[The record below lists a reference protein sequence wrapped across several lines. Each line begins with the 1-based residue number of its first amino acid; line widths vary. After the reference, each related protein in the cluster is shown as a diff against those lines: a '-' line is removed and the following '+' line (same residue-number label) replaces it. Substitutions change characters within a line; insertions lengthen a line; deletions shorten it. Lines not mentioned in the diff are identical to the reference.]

1 MVESLKELVEG
12 EGEELSG
19 RDNDL
24 GEEATPVGVEEPIQ
38 RPADGVVGQ
47 PFGLLPPKPE
57 ALGREGV
64 HHLCQPVD
72 GLPLREDGSQKDPEP
87 LGVGQA
93 AAGILGRDE
102 VVQKIEEP
110 QAVYEVIDQGEGSKA
125 LVLQLEARLFHAY
138 LLTLALS
145 CDIIIAR

>member
-1 MVESLKELVEG
+1 MAGELHRGRVVVELVEG

-24 GEEATPVGVEEPIQ
+24 GEKATPVGVEKPVQ

-47 PFGLLPPKPE
+47 PFGLLPREPE

-72 GLPLREDGSQKDPEP
+72 GLPLREDGSQEDPP
-87 LGVGQA
+87 ASLRRA
-93 AAGILGRDE
+93 S
-102 VVQKIEEP
+102 
-110 QAVYEVIDQGEGSKA
+110 GSGDP
-125 LVLQLEARLFHAY
+125 R
-138 LLTLALS
+138 
-145 CDIIIAR
+145 